1 MDEDNRSPRERC
13 KVVGLPHSSDE
24 AGERAQARTPSSEG
38 VQGEKVAAEG
48 HTERAWTLEQ
58 VYTKLRRLAAKAK
71 QDPNWQFTNLAHM
84 LTEEL
89 LGEAFRR
96 LRKDASPG
104 IDGVTATAYEQ
115 NLESNLEELHRRL
128 KEGQYKAQPVRRV
141 YIEKE
146 NGKKRP
152 LGIPALEDK
161 IVQRAVLII
170 LEPIY
175 ESDFLPCS
183 YGFRPRRSTHDALD
197 AVFRAI
203 VLGKVSYVLDADIKG
218 YFDNIV
224 REQLMEFIRARV
236 KDETICRYMGKWLH
250 AGVTEDDALLV
261 TTKGTPQGAVISPW
275 MANVYLHHVLDLWVE
290 KQIKPL
296 LKGEI
301 HLIRYADDF
310 IVCFQYHEDAT
321 RFLAVLR
328 QRFQRYGLELSE
340 EKTQLIAFGRFAA
353 ENLRREGKRKPP
365 TFNFL
370 GFTHICATS
379 HRGKFTIHLT
389 TAKNRLK
396 RAMQRLN
403 EWCRTH
409 RHLKLSDQ
417 HATLIR
423 KINGHYQAYGRRTN
437 FASLLRFYRFAA
449 RTWRKWLARRSQR
462 RTMTWARYKVLLRH
476 YQLPQPRVT
485 QAGIC

>member
-1 MDEDNRSPRERC
+1 MDEGNRSPRERR
-13 KVVGLPHSSDE
+13 KVVGLTHSSDE
-24 AGERAQARTPSSEG
+24 AGERAEARTPSSEG
-38 VQGEKVAAEG
+38 VQGVDAAVEG
-48 HTERAWTLEQ
+48 NTPRAWTLDQ
-58 VYTKLRRLAAKAK
+58 VYTKLHRLAAKAQ
-71 QDPNWQFTNLAHM
+71 QDPNWQFTNLAHL
-84 LTEEL
+84 LTVEL

-104 IDGVTATAYEQ
+104 IDGVTATVFEQ
-115 NLESNLEELHRRL
+115 DLERNLEALHRRL
-128 KEGQYKAQPVRRV
+128 RDGRYRAQPVRRV
-141 YIEKE
+141 FIEKE
-146 NGKKRP
+146 NGKKRA

-175 ESDFLPCS
+175 EQDFLPCS
-183 YGFRPRRSTHDALD
+183 YGFRPGRSTHQALD

-224 REQLMEFIRARV
+224 REHLMEFIRARV
-236 KDETICRYMGKWLH
+236 KDETICRYLGKWLR
-250 AGVTEDDALLV
+250 AGVIEDGALLV

-275 MANVYLHHVLDLWVE
+275 LANVYLHFVLDQWVE

-328 QRFQRYGLELSE
+328 KRFQRFGLELSE
-340 EKTQLIAFGRFAA
+340 EKTQLIAFGRFATDQ
-353 ENLRREGKRKPP
+353 LRRAGKRKPP
-365 TFNFL
+365 TFDFL

-379 HRGKFTIHLT
+379 RTGKFTIHLS

-396 RAMQRLN
+396 RAVQRLT
-403 EWCRTH
+403 EWCRTN
-409 RHLKLSDQ
+409 RHLKVSEQ
-417 HATLIR
+417 HATLTR
-423 KINGHYQAYGRRTN
+423 KLLGHYQAYGRRTN
-437 FASLLRFYRFAA
+437 YANLRRFFRLAE
-449 RTWRKWLARRSQR
+449 RIWRKWLARRSQR
-462 RTMTWARYKVLLRH
+462 GVMPWARYQALLRR
-476 YQLPQPRVT
+476 YPLPQPRVT
-485 QAGIC
+485 QSGIC

>member
-24 AGERAQARTPSSEG
+24 TGERAQARTPSSEG
-38 VQGEKVAAEG
+38 EQGVNAAVEG
-48 HTERAWTLEQ
+48 NAERAWTLDQ
-58 VYTKLRRLAAKAK
+58 VYTKLHRLAAKAK

-96 LRKDASPG
+96 LRKEASPG
-104 IDGVTATAYEQ
+104 IDGITVAAYEQ
-115 NLESNLEELHRRL
+115 NLESNLGGLHRRL
-128 KEGQYKAQPVRRV
+128 REGRYRAQPVRRV

-146 NGKKRP
+146 DGKKRP
-152 LGIPALEDK
+152 LGIPAIEDK

-175 ESDFLPCS
+175 ENDFLPCS
-183 YGFRPRRSTHDALD
+183 YGFRPRRSTHQALD

-224 REQLMEFIRARV
+224 REQLMEIIRARV

-250 AGVTEDDALLV
+250 AGVIEDGALLV

-275 MANVYLHHVLDLWVE
+275 MANVYLHHVLDQWVE

-328 QRFQRYGLELSE
+328 QRFERFGLELSE
-340 EKTQLIAFGRFAA
+340 AKTQLIAFGRFAA
-353 ENLRREGKRKPP
+353 EQLRREGKGKPP

-379 HRGKFTIHLT
+379 RQGKFTIHLS

-396 RAMQRLN
+396 RAAQRLT

-409 RHLKLSDQ
+409 RHLKVSEQ
-417 HATLIR
+417 HATLVR
-423 KINGHYQAYGRRTN
+423 KMTGHYQAYGRRTN
-437 FASLLRFYRFAA
+437 YASLRQFFRIAE
-449 RTWRKWLARRSQR
+449 RSWRKWLARRSQHG
-462 RTMTWARYKVLLRH
+462 TMTWTRYKALLARFP
-476 YQLPQPRVT
+476 LPQPRVT
-485 QAGIC
+485 QAGVC